1 MRSSNG
7 KNSGDEIT
15 RAGVRQSGESFLAVA
30 YLQSNRNQMHPKP
43 FLKRILTQWW
53 PVNSLPWLAAQGAK
67 FNMFFGQFFGR
78 GIIEAKSPEP
88 AGGCNVERSR
98 MRRAIH

>member
-1 MRSSNG
+1 MQKLKMLGKNNESIPLPRSMRSSNG

-67 FNMFFGQFFGR
+67 FNMFFGQFFGA
-78 GIIEAKSPEP
+78 ES
-88 AGGCNVERSR
+88 
-98 MRRAIH
+98 